1 MENLG
6 GWLIAFVILG
16 LQHYLSRRKSV
27 YWGALLPVAYV
38 AFLIV
43 LYVRGIHGG
52 VVTLV
57 LPAIIGL
64 LILLVNWSFGRE
76 ALKKKR
82 KKELEKIQLNDL

>member
-1 MENLG
+1 MGNLVA
-6 GWLIAFVILG
+6 WLIASVILW
-16 LQHYLSRRKSV
+16 LQHYLSRRKSM

-43 LYVRGIHGG
+43 LYARGIHGG
-52 VVTLV
+52 IITLV
-57 LPAIIGL
+57 LPAIIGM
-64 LILLVNWSFGRE
+64 LILLVNWSLGRD